1 MIAFNFLVAS
11 ISVKNVS
18 PFLFL
23 SLMILSDTCPEWLF
37 CHSATQLKAHA
48 FQPRELVGAGYS
60 VQELTQAGIK
70 GKQLQ
75 ALGISMDETLNAAW
89 QQGSAAP

>member
-1 MIAFNFLVAS
+1 MF
-11 ISVKNVS
+11 
-18 PFLFL
+18 
-23 SLMILSDTCPEWLF
+23 CPKLLL
-37 CHSATQLKAHA
+37 CYSATELKANA
-48 FQPRELVGAGYS
+48 FQTRELLEAGYS